1 MPTRVLGRTG
11 RRVSRIG
18 FGGGGPF
25 YLSPSER
32 QAERLVRYA
41 VQKGITYFD
50 TAYSYGK
57 ENSSEK
63 RLGKYLTPEYRKKI
77 FLVSK
82 SRERSYDGVMK
93 QFEESSK
100 NLNTDYLDLYHMH
113 ALKTLEDVRT
123 LAGRSGGFKAFRE
136 LKDAGADT
144 AWIR

>member
-1 MPTRVLGRTG
+1 MGVHRRGFLQHSVAAVGGASLLTAGSAGAESESDRPATSSIPTSILGRTG

-18 FGGGGPF
+18 FGAGGPF

-50 TAYSYGK
+50 TAYSYG
-57 ENSSEK
+57 EDCLSEK

-82 SRERSYDGVMK
+82 SRE
-93 QFEESSK
+93 
-100 NLNTDYLDLYHMH
+100 
-113 ALKTLEDVRT
+113 
-123 LAGRSGGFKAFRE
+123 GRNSRFSRC
-136 LKDAGADT
+136 
-144 AWIR
+144 